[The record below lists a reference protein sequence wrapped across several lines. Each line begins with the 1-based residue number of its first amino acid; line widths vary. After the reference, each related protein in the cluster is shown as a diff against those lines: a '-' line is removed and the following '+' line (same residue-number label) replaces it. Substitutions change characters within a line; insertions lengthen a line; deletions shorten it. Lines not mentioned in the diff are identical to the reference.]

1 LILLVRYLWPV
12 GFKATRLFASQYNP
26 DEKVEYHCAILDS
39 DDGPVVGLSF
49 IPVSHILIAFKFQ
62 VIPEDDKDNP
72 IVEKTPTDA
81 HRRILININRVSFP
95 TLLLTYLLLLYVK
108 AKRRDVK
115 HLGAGPGFF
124 GISNQTV
131 VDMLNQ
137 MPESHLAWQTEPS
150 KYEAISG
157 RVDHKPSRRQSSCF
171 SEDEELDENSAIEDG
186 RSSENE
192 LWREKK

>member
-1 LILLVRYLWPV
+1 LLVRYLWPV

-39 DDGPVVGLSF
+39 DDGPV
-49 IPVSHILIAFKFQ
+49 FQ

-81 HRRILININRVSFP
+81 HRRILININR
-95 TLLLTYLLLLYVK
+95 